1 MPVAGS
7 KHEDYTYNF
16 YLDETFQG
24 RAPGHIVETDIKAE
38 PVGDEA
44 LCVTQ
49 SLEWRGPVEW
59 AAPAGRIAARE
70 TRTLT
75 IGSKPNMH
83 IIDLESRLA
92 SADWD
97 FTLGPTRHA
106 YFNVRVADS
115 MIVQFGGVVQDDAG
129 RRGGEAITGAASRW
143 TDFSGPVGGGQTAG
157 LAVFPDPR
165 DHEDLSWF
173 VADWGVVTVGPFRI
187 KGRLVNKDQELLARY
202 RVIAHDGNAEE
213 ARIAK
218 EFESYLKSTR

>member
-1 MPVAGS
+1 
-7 KHEDYTYNF
+7 
-16 YLDETFQG
+16 
-24 RAPGHIVETDIKAE
+24 
-38 PVGDEA
+38 
-44 LCVTQ
+44 
-49 SLEWRGPVEW
+49 
-59 AAPAGRIAARE
+59 
-70 TRTLT
+70 
-75 IGSKPNMH
+75 
-83 IIDLESRLA
+83 
-92 SADWD
+92 
-97 FTLGPTRHA
+97 
-106 YFNVRVADS
+106 

-218 EFESYLKSTR
+218 EFESYLKSTC